1 MNSESFVSSLMI
13 HGDCFCCRDSACW
26 LTLNCTLRVR
36 RRLHK
41 CVTVDTDQTPT
52 SMSMEKQNTE
62 RTKCRQNSNLLI
74 TYLFFTFVREEC
86 GGGWQRLPGWLPLE
100 RGLLY
105 GGGNTTLFFP
115 LTLTNKNCIS
125 QSFPWRGEVN
135 KASYF
140 VHMSETFNP
149 FAHIRIIHISLQRSR
164 KQMVVHLLCGAKLKK
179 KNPMK
184 TGQRFGWLFFVREY
198 KKKNSLGCWVEI
210 IAEFLWRIMH
220 NKNHLS
226 AKVRQTNKVTL
237 ICERV
242 GAKTR
247 PVGCSHT

>member
-1 MNSESFVSSLMI
+1 MCYCGHRPNTNKYVN
-13 HGDCFCCRDSACW
+13 G
-26 LTLNCTLRVR
+26 
-36 RRLHK
+36 K
-41 CVTVDTDQTPT
+41 TD
-52 SMSMEKQNTE
+52 ME

-86 GGGWQRLPGWLPLE
+86 GGGWQRLPRWLPLE

-105 GGGNTTLFFP
+105 GGGNTTLFP
-115 LTLTNKNCIS
+115 LFLTNKNCIS

-140 VHMSETFNP
+140 VHTSETFNP

-164 KQMVVHLLCGAKLKK
+164 QQMVVHLLCGAKF
-179 KNPMK
+179 KNSYETPPFLCGNIK
-184 TGQRFGWLFFVREY
+184 N
-198 KKKNSLGCWVEI
+198 NSLGCRVEI

-226 AKVRQTNKVTL
+226 AKVRQTTKVTL